1 MFEIKVDD
9 KAVRAALARLELA
22 TGNLAPVMRAI
33 AAELLS
39 QTEANF
45 DREGRPKWP
54 SLSAS
59 TLKKA
64 AKTGR
69 SPAKML
75 QVSGGGL
82 AASVTP
88 GHDASHARIGV
99 NKTYAAIHQFGGQ
112 AGRGRKV
119 TIPARPYLPMTAA
132 GELQPEA
139 VDPVLDLVRKYLLKA
154 V

>member
-1 MFEIKVDD
+1 MIEIKIDD

-22 TGNLAPVMRAI
+22 TGNLAPAMRAI
-33 AAELLS
+33 STELLS
-39 QTEANF
+39 QTELNF

-54 SLSAS
+54 SLSAA
-59 TLKKA
+59 TLKA
-64 AKTGR
+64 ASKKGR

-75 QVSGGGL
+75 QDSGQL

-88 GHDASHARIGV
+88 GHDASHARIGS
-99 NKTYAAIHQFGGQ
+99 NKPYAAIHQFGGP